1 VLAAVFYD
9 ERVIVETM
17 KSAKISTN
25 PATVVA
31 LFFSFLLASAC
42 QSFAQQPPA
51 QKQEIYSLLAAH
63 SFQQA
68 EQAANAYLAV
78 TPGDCSVNVMLG
90 LALRGENKLPP
101 AFKAFRTAMQQC
113 PQSIAALEGAAETAF
128 LLNSPEAKS
137 LVRKVI
143 EARPADETGY
153 AMLGAIDAR
162 AGDCAGAVENYAK
175 APSRVRQSAPAMQQ
189 YAGCL
194 WAVGRPAEAVP
205 LFTQLLA
212 MQDSSENRIALARA
226 QAATK
231 DNSGALAT
239 LQPLLS
245 DTSKDDKAF
254 LLAAQFA
261 EADNQTPKA
270 VEWFRKSIELNPH
283 NANAYLAFAE
293 MSFNHGA
300 FKVGLDFLN
309 LGIRQLPSEAR
320 LYLARGVLEE
330 QLTQMDAA
338 LSDFQ
343 EAHRL
348 DPQLSF
354 AEDAMGMLLSQKH
367 DPAAAL
373 ALFDQQTQLHPNDTL
388 LQYLYAEALSQT
400 ENADET
406 VVRKS
411 IAAAQRA
418 VQLEPNYQPARDLL
432 CVLLLRH
439 NDLADVVTQAEEA
452 RKLDPNDEVAI
463 YQELLAEHKL
473 KHTDRSA
480 VLVKQLKD
488 AKAHNQQVG
497 TKYILEEAP
506 ASTTPPQ

>member
-1 VLAAVFYD
+1 M
-9 ERVIVETM
+9 M
-17 KSAKISTN
+17 KSARIN
-25 PATVVA
+25 ANLAVA
-31 LFFSFLLASAC
+31 VTLFFSFLFASAY
-42 QSFAQQPPA
+42 QSFAQQPST
-51 QKQEIYSLLAAH
+51 QKQEIYNLLAAH
-63 SFQQA
+63 RFQQA
-68 EQAANAYLAV
+68 EQAAKAYLAA
-78 TPGDCSVNVMLG
+78 TPGDCGVNVMLG
-90 LALRGENKLPP
+90 LALRGEDNLQP
-101 AFKAFRTAMQQC
+101 ALKAFHTAMQQC

-137 LVRKVI
+137 LVTKVI
-143 EARPADETGY
+143 ELRPADETGY

-175 APSRVRQSAPAMQQ
+175 APSRVHQSAPAIRQ
-189 YAGCL
+189 YGGCL
-194 WAVGRPAEAVP
+194 LALNRPAEAAP
-205 LFTQLLA
+205 LLSQLVAL
-212 MQDSSENRIALARA
+212 QDNSGNRIALARA
-226 QAATK
+226 QAAAK
-231 DNSGALAT
+231 DTAAALST
-239 LQPLLS
+239 LQPLLNEQ
-245 DTSKDDKAF
+245 SKDSAAF
-254 LLAAQFA
+254 LLAAQTA

-270 VEWFRKSIELNPH
+270 IEWFRKAIELNPH

-309 LGIRQLPSEAR
+309 LGIQQLPSEAR

-373 ALFDQQTQLHPNDTL
+373 ALFDQQTQLHPNDPL

-400 ENADET
+400 ENADEAT
-406 VVRKS
+406 LRKS
-411 IAAAQRA
+411 IATAQRA
-418 VQLEPNYQPARDLL
+418 VQLEPSYQPARDLL

-439 NDLADVVTQAEEA
+439 NDLADVVAQAEEA
-452 RKLDPNDEVAI
+452 IKLDPNDEVAI

-480 VLVKQLKD
+480 ILVKQLQD

-497 TKYILEEAP
+497 TKYLLEEAP
-506 ASTTPPQ
+506 ATAPAPQ